1 VTEPL
6 GAKRRDYWWTV
17 VAVDPIAVPVTKL
30 LAKMR
35 VSPNTVT
42 WISLL
47 FGLAVGVAFSFGT
60 RTWFIVGGVLFYV
73 SFMFDCVDGKL
84 ARALQ
89 VTSARG
95 KRLDEIADGARRL
108 SAAIG
113 LTRGLHVI
121 DTDQLIWTDDHSFL
135 LAAFFGLAAGYFME
149 ISGSGEKVHEAPPE
163 GSGWT
168 ATMARF
174 RLLPNPGMPD
184 VSAIAYVIGPITG
197 LVCPGIV
204 VGGVLV
210 VLGIL
215 RVWFRLPKDPA

>member
-1 VTEPL
+1 
-6 GAKRRDYWWTV
+6 
-17 VAVDPIAVPVTKL
+17 
-30 LAKMR
+30 
-35 VSPNTVT
+35 
-42 WISLL
+42 
-47 FGLAVGVAFSFGT
+47 
-60 RTWFIVGGVLFYV
+60 
-73 SFMFDCVDGKL
+73 MFDCVDGKL

-113 LTRGLHVI
+113 LTLGLWRAN
-121 DTDQLIWTDDHSFL
+121 TDELIATSEKSYL
-135 LAAFFGLAAGYFME
+135 CAAIFGLAAGYFME
-149 ISGSGEKVHEAPPE
+149 ISGSGEKVHEALPE
-163 GSGWT
+163 GSGW
-168 ATMARF
+168 ASFMARF

-197 LVCPGIV
+197 LVGPGIV

-215 RVWFRLPKDPA
+215 RVWFRLPKDPR